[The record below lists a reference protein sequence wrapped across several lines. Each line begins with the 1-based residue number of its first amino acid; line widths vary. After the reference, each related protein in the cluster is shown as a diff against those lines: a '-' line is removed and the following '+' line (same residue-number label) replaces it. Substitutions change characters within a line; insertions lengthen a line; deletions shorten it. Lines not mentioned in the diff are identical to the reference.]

1 MLAGAA
7 LTLALHLALL
17 GIFEQASTSLRS
29 PLAQPQPG
37 PVFLLRQLPS
47 SPAQGQALLSAQNV
61 NPAVQESKE
70 IQAQAA
76 PAWIDPQAHINSENN
91 EPAEAEPQPTQDSV
105 DRPALPV
112 TEPDLSQ
119 ALDLSNTG
127 APIRLRLRIA
137 ADGQVTSAEVVECA
151 EADTEFAQAVAQALL
166 HTPHI
171 PARKDGQ
178 DVASTKEIW
187 LEFPTALVRR
197 LH

>member
-1 MLAGAA
+1 MLV
-7 LTLALHLALL
+7 L
-17 GIFEQASTSLRS
+17 FEQASTAPLR
-29 PLAQPQPG
+29 PVAQPQPG
-37 PVFLLRQLPS
+37 PIFLLRQLPS
-47 SPAQGQALLSAQNV
+47 PAAQGEDLHS
-61 NPAVQESKE
+61 PDTSRAVQESKE
-70 IQAQAA
+70 IQPQTA
-76 PAWIDPQAHINSENN
+76 PAWIEPQAHINLENN
-91 EPAEAEPQPTQDSV
+91 DPVEAEPNTMQDSV

-127 APIRLRLRIA
+127 APIHLRLRIA
-137 ADGQVTSAEVVECA
+137 ADGQVTSAEVLDCA
-151 EADTEFAQAVAQALL
+151 EPDAEFAQAVAQALL